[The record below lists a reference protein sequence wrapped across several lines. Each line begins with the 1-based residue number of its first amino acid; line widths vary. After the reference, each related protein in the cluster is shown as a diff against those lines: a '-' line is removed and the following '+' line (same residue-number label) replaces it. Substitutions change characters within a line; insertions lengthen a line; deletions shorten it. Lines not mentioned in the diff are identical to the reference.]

1 MDLYF
6 FLSPE
11 SSRDRPLEIKHTA
24 YPLLTWTLSVTAY
37 DNIRNWQALTSAADA
52 PASVTCKRS
61 TCWNLIQSQVCWVKA
76 SSSSKQPQENDSGK
90 DWHVPV
96 KGSFVSNV
104 GNYGKSYPKR
114 SIIFS
119 TVRVVKTERLMGRN
133 YCTNPLVVMTTVK
146 SKKHSHKNRFI
157 LPKILFIRVFLN
169 LLEFQKNV
177 HFSNFNNDKQI
188 HIWPNLTSH
197 NNGSPK

>member
-1 MDLYF
+1 MDHYF
-6 FLSPE
+6 WSPE

-76 SSSSKQPQENDSGK
+76 FSSSKQPQENDSGK

-104 GNYGKSYPKR
+104 GNYGKSYPKKA
-114 SIIFS
+114 IIFS

-146 SKKHSHKNRFI
+146 SKKHT
-157 LPKILFIRVFLN
+157 PTKIDLFYQKYSSYEFFLT
-169 LLEFQKNV
+169 
-177 HFSNFNNDKQI
+177 FSSSKRTYIF
-188 HIWPNLTSH
+188 LTSTTIKKFIY
-197 NNGSPK
+197 GQT